1 MKIAR
6 ACRFPAADQ
15 PGDFVRTQQARCPV
29 MRALGVR
36 YRITG
41 NRRLDTRR
49 NRKHTEQAEHRRT
62 VARPRPNPTPVLPT
76 WIRRRVHG
84 AGADLLGMAYPME
97 GMGQGPVFELR
108 L

>member
-36 YRITG
+36 YGIDRQSPS
-41 NRRLDTRR
+41 R
-49 NRKHTEQAEHRRT
+49 HTPKLEA
-62 VARPRPNPTPVLPT
+62 
-76 WIRRRVHG
+76 HG
-84 AGADLLGMAYPME
+84 AG
-97 GMGQGPVFELR
+97 
-108 L
+108 

>member
-29 MRALGVR
+29 MRALGVCMES
-36 YRITG
+36 TG
-41 NRRLDTRR
+41 NRRLAKHR
-49 NRKHTEQAEHRRT
+49 NWKRTEQAEHRRT
-62 VARPRPNPTPVLPT
+62 VARPRPNRTPVQPT
-76 WIRRRVHG
+76 WTRRRLHG
-84 AGADLLGMAYPME
+84 GGADLLGMAYLME